1 MLLMTAVDPTTFPHH
16 TTLQYGSLFP
26 SRSARL
32 SPRADLIRRLMPPG
46 SSKERALSMGPP
58 CAAQKL
64 GGCGWRMGDGS
75 SGGKVR
81 DVWWLSEWVRER
93 ARGV

>member
-1 MLLMTAVDPTTFPHH
+1 LLLMTAVDPTSFPHH

-46 SSKERALSMGPP
+46 SSKERAVSMGPP

-64 GGCGWRMGDGS
+64 GWWWRVVEGGGGW
-75 SGGKVR
+75 
-81 DVWWLSEWVRER
+81 
-93 ARGV
+93 